1 MKKHI
6 IFDSEILGLRK
17 PVFLVC
23 AKVIETGERFTF
35 WHDKRGHT
43 AKLEKM
49 LADRRYTWVSFNGNN
64 FDAPVVAAAVMGYDE
79 DDLKQIATTIIQDE
93 MRSWQTYRQYKLD
106 FLDYD
111 HIDLIETAPGVMIS
125 LKTYAGRM
133 GFPTMQDM
141 PFHHDEEIDTPAKRK
156 EVEKYCHND
165 CDVTEALFKK
175 LATEIELREVM
186 GEEYNMD
193 FRSKSDAQIAEAI
206 LKSRVGISNQD
217 KQVPTYV
224 EYLAPSFIKTRS
236 KALKD
241 LIYAF
246 ENECFAINRGNGSP
260 VEAEWMKEPIQ
271 VGKGIYKVG
280 LGGLHSQHDK
290 KLHLEA
296 TDKMLLS
303 DFDVAS
309 YYPNIMMKAGLIP
322 RLGGNKGQLFLD
334 EYKTIYDRR
343 MEAKRSGNKKVANTL
358 KIVLNGTFGKLGS
371 IYCPFYS
378 PDLLIAVTI
387 TGQLNLL
394 ILIDELEK
402 LKDVTVQSA
411 NTDGVLVAYPPTQ
424 RENVLAVFN
433 KNAKRTSFEYEETP
447 YRTVAMK
454 DVNNYIAITD
464 ERPAALI
471 DKVSIVSHVAKG
483 GVAKTKGLY
492 ADAGL
497 MKNPT
502 MQVCSDAAVAYLK
515 DGVFPVDYIVDWDRP
530 EDFMAIRNVKGGGV
544 QHKKMEL
551 DDSWAVNTWKLNK
564 KGEEQPE
571 SWYHGVS
578 GKTVK
583 RVSKPPPEEIYSG
596 GKPFGRVA
604 RWYMT
609 TQEMPPISYVG
620 SGNKV
625 PKTEGARV
633 CMTLPDTLP
642 PDLDIDWY
650 VGEAHQIL
658 SDIGVQIE

>member
-1 MKKHI
+1 MQHI
-6 IFDSEILGLRK
+6 VFDTEILGLRK

-23 AKVIETGERFTF
+23 AKIVETGERFTF
-35 WHDKRGHT
+35 WHDKRGQT

-49 LADRRYTWVSFNGNN
+49 LADPSYTWVSFNGTN
-64 FDAPVVAAAVMGYDE
+64 FDAPLIAAAVAGYDE
-79 DDLKQIATTIIQDE
+79 EDLKKIATEIIDNE
-93 MRSWQTYRQYKLD
+93 MRSWQTYRQYNLD
-106 FLDYD
+106 YLNYD
-111 HIDLIETAPGVMIS
+111 HIDLIETAPGVMVS

-133 GFPTMQDM
+133 AFPSMVDM
-141 PFHHDEEIDTPAKRK
+141 PFHHDDEIDTPKKRK
-156 EVEKYCHND
+156 IVEDYCHND

-175 LATEIELREVM
+175 LSTEIELREVM
-186 GEEYNMD
+186 GVEYNLD

-206 LKSRVGISNQD
+206 LKQEVGISNQD
-217 KQVPTYV
+217 KQVPNYV
-224 EYLAPSFIKTRS
+224 EYKAPSFIKTRS
-236 KALKD
+236 KALKA

-260 VEAEWMKEPIQ
+260 VEAEWMKEPIK
-271 VGKGIYKVG
+271 VGSGLYKVG

-290 KLHLEA
+290 RLHLEA
-296 TDKMLLS
+296 SESLLLS

-334 EYKTIYDRR
+334 EYRTIYDRR
-343 MEAKRSGNKKVANTL
+343 MEAKRSGNKKVANSL
-358 KIVLNGTFGKLGS
+358 KILLNGTFGKLGS
-371 IYCPFYS
+371 IYCAFYS

-394 ILIDELEK
+394 CVIDELEK
-402 LKDVTVQSA
+402 LKDVRVDSA
-411 NTDGVLVAYPPTQ
+411 NTDGVLVAYPPAQ
-424 RENVLAVFN
+424 RQAVLDVFAR
-433 KNAKRTSFEYEETP
+433 NAKRTGFEYEETP
-447 YRTVAMK
+447 YRKMAMK
-454 DVNNYIAITD
+454 DVNSYIAIGAD
-464 ERPAALI
+464 G
-471 DKVSIVSHVAKG
+471 K
-483 GVAKTKGLY
+483 AKTKGLY
-492 ADAGL
+492 AEAGL

-502 MQVCSDAAVAYLK
+502 MQVCSDAVVAYLR
-515 DGVFPVDYIVDWDRP
+515 DGTDIAEFIQSCDKP

-551 DDSWAVNTWKLNK
+551 VDDWIPCEWKDDGQK
-564 KGEEQPE
+564 IVAWFSKTT
-571 SWYHGVS
+571 
-578 GKTVK
+578 GKIVK
-583 RVSKPPPEEIYSG
+583 RVSRPAPVEAFSG
-596 GKPFGRVA
+596 GVPFGRVA

-609 TQEMPPISYVG
+609 TQSMPPISYVG
-620 SGNKV
+620 SGNRV

-658 SDIGVQIE
+658 SDIGVVI

>member
-1 MKKHI
+1 MQHI
-6 IFDSEILGLRK
+6 VFDTEILGLRR

-23 AKVIETGERFTF
+23 AKVVETGERFTF
-35 WHDKRGHT
+35 WHDKRGQT

-49 LADRRYTWVSFNGNN
+49 LADPSYTWVSFNGTN
-64 FDAPVVAAAVMGYDE
+64 FDAPLIAAAVAGYDE
-79 DDLKQIATTIIQDE
+79 EDLKKIASEIITNE
-93 MRSWQTYRQYKLD
+93 MRSWQTYRQYNLD
-106 FLDYD
+106 YLNYD
-111 HIDLIETAPGVMIS
+111 HIDLIETAPGVMVS

-133 GFPTMQDM
+133 AFPSMVDM
-141 PFHHDEEIDTPAKRK
+141 PFHHDEEIDTPKKRK
-156 EVEKYCHND
+156 IVEDYCHND

-175 LATEIELREVM
+175 LSTEIELREVM
-186 GEEYNMD
+186 GVEYNLD

-206 LKSRVGISNQD
+206 LKQEVGISNQD
-217 KQVPTYV
+217 KQVPNYV
-224 EYLAPSFIKTRS
+224 EYKAPSFIKTRS
-236 KALKD
+236 KALKA

-260 VEAEWMKEPIQ
+260 VEAEWMKEPIK
-271 VGKGIYKVG
+271 VGSGLYKVG

-290 KLHLEA
+290 RLHLEA
-296 TDKMLLS
+296 SESLLLS

-334 EYKTIYDRR
+334 EYRTIYDRR
-343 MEAKRSGNKKVANTL
+343 MEAKRSGNKKVANSL
-358 KIVLNGTFGKLGS
+358 KILLNGTFGKLGS
-371 IYCPFYS
+371 IYCAFYS

-394 ILIDELEK
+394 CVIDELEK
-402 LKDVTVQSA
+402 LKDVRVDSA
-411 NTDGVLVAYPPTQ
+411 NTDGVLVAYPPAQ
-424 RENVLAVFN
+424 RDAVLAVFAR
-433 KNAKRTSFEYEETP
+433 NAKRTGFEYEETP
-447 YRTVAMK
+447 YRTMAMK
-454 DVNNYIAITD
+454 DVNNYIAITAD
-464 ERPAALI
+464 LAGAIIEPKQIVYAPA
-471 DKVSIVSHVAKG
+471 KP

-502 MQVCSDAAVAYLK
+502 MQICSDAVVAYLR
-515 DGVFPVDYIVDWDRP
+515 DGTDIAEYIQSCDKP

-551 DDSWAVNTWKLNK
+551 VDDWELAEDYGTKENLWQSPST
-564 KGEEQPE
+564 
-571 SWYHGVS
+571 
-578 GKTVK
+578 GKYVTRK
-583 RVSKPPPEEIYSG
+583 SRPKPFAAFSG
-596 GKPFGRVA
+596 GVPFGRVA

-609 TQEMPPISYVG
+609 TQSMPPISYVG

-658 SDIGVQIE
+658 SDIGVVI